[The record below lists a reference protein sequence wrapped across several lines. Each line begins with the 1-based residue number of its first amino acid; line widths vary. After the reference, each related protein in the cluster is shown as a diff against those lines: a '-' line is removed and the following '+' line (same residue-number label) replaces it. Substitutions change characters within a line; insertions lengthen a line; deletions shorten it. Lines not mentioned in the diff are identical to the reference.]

1 VVVPGFDLDL
11 FAKYSLFLLCYT
23 LSFIETIK
31 RYIEAALKEYLII
44 KKGLTGK
51 LICFDV
57 SIISG
62 DMFLHLSQ
70 NLPVIREVFECL

>member
-1 VVVPGFDLDL
+1 VVPGFDLDL
-11 FAKYSLFLLCYT
+11 FAKSSLFLLCYT